1 MEYRYAERSSER
13 LATLA
18 AELVALN
25 LNAILT
31 TTPAAT
37 RAVLQRT
44 SGIPII
50 RIGFDPIA
58 TGLIKSL
65 ARPGG
70 MVTGLSSSVGS
81 EMMAKRLDL
90 LKEAFPKI
98 TTVVML
104 WNPEAGQLAEQ
115 VLEGAKNGATALGIQ
130 LRPHEVRNGGDID
143 RAANVLKQLQPDAL
157 VIPGGA
163 LMTLNSKRLVDL
175 ATKLRLPAMY
185 QTGQF
190 IETRWADGLW
200 S

>member
-25 LNAILT
+25 LNPILT

-70 MVTGLSSSVGS
+70 MVTGLSSSV
-81 EMMAKRLDL
+81 
-90 LKEAFPKI
+90 
-98 TTVVML
+98 
-104 WNPEAGQLAEQ
+104 
-115 VLEGAKNGATALGIQ
+115 
-130 LRPHEVRNGGDID
+130 
-143 RAANVLKQLQPDAL
+143 VLK
-157 VIPGGA
+157 
-163 LMTLNSKRLVDL
+163 
-175 ATKLRLPAMY
+175 
-185 QTGQF
+185 
-190 IETRWADGLW
+190 
-200 S
+200 